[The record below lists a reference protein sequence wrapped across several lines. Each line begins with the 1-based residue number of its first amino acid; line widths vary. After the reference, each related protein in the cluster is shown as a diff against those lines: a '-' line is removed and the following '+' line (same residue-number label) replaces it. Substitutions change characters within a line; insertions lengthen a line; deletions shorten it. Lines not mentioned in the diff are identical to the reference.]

1 MKKKNLKILAGF
13 VLLMVVLLV
22 AVPFFLKGKIADI
35 IKNKVNTNI
44 TATFD
49 FEEANLSLFKD
60 FPNAHV
66 ALDKVSLINAAPFE
80 GDTLFAAGHI
90 GLSMSLSE
98 LFKTEEDPIAIKRLV
113 LENATVGI
121 QVDGDENAN
130 YDISKPSA
138 ETASGTSQE
147 TSNNFQLNL
156 ESYSITNANIS
167 YDDFSSGM
175 HLELNEMN
183 HSGTGNLSLEQSELV
198 TKTDALVSFELDSTR
213 YLNQNPVAL
222 DAKIGVDLENSKYT
236 FLENKALVNQL
247 LLVFDGF
254 VKINDDNQEVDIHF
268 KTPSSDFKNFLAV
281 IPEAYSQNIET
292 VKTTGD
298 FQVEGNFTGVVDET
312 HIPKFDIKMASNNAS
327 FKYPDLPQTVE
338 DITIDASIQN
348 TTGVTEDTF
357 VDLRRLSFRI
367 LQDRF
372 NLSSK
377 ITELLGNT
385 RVQASVDGKINLGNL
400 AKAYPFP
407 ADHNLQGILTADLN
421 TAFDMASLEQKQYQN
436 TKTAGEMS
444 LSGFQYT
451 SEELKNPLEIQ
462 KAAVSFTPDKVSL
475 QSFDGKTGR
484 TDFKASG
491 TLDNLLGFMFNDENI
506 EGRFSLNSD
515 TIALDDFMVE
525 ETAESETETES
536 ETPSSEKIR
545 IPSFLDCTLDA
556 KANTVLYDN
565 LSLKD
570 VSGTLIIKDE
580 TATLQN
586 LRSSLFGGN
595 VGLNGSVS
603 TKEEVSTFDVS
614 LGMDNLG
621 IGESFQALDLFKVL
635 APLASAFEGKLNSDI
650 KIAGNLKDAF
660 TPNLATV
667 SGNLLAE
674 LLNTQVDTQ
683 KAPLLNA
690 LEGKMS
696 FLDSEKLNLEN
707 LKTALSFD
715 NGKVAVKPF
724 TVNYEDIAVN
734 VSGTHDFE
742 KQMAYT
748 ATLDVPAKYLG
759 KEVTDLMAKLDMSE
773 SDEVSIPVTA
783 NIGGSYTSPSV
794 STDLTSGVKKLTGQL
809 VEVLKQRLLKQG
821 KDKATDL
828 LAGVLGSE
836 KDSTNTE
843 KSTTQAV
850 LGTLLGKYDKN
861 DSTQAKEDPVESKA
875 KSLLGG
881 LLGKKKKK
889 KDSTQNP

>member
-1 MKKKNLKILAGF
+1 MKKKTLKILAGV
-13 VLLMVVLLV
+13 VLVVVVLLI

-35 IKNKVNTNI
+35 IKNKVNNNI

-49 FEEANLSLFKD
+49 FEEAHLSLFKD

-66 ALDKVSLINAAPFE
+66 ALDDISLINAAPFE
-80 GDTLFAAGHI
+80 GDTLFAASHI

-113 LENATVGI
+113 LENAKVGI
-121 QVDGDENAN
+121 QVDADENAN
-130 YDISKPSA
+130 YDISTASE
-138 ETASGTSQE
+138 ETASGGSEE

-156 ESYSITNANIS
+156 ESYSISNASIS

-222 DAKIGVDLENSKYT
+222 DATIGVDLENNKYT

-254 VKINDDNQEVDIHF
+254 VKINEDNQEVDIHF

-281 IPEAYSQNIET
+281 IPENYSQNIENVT
-292 VKTTGD
+292 TTGD

-312 HIPKFDIKMASNNAS
+312 HIPKFDISMASNNAS

-348 TTGVTEDTF
+348 KTGITEDTF

-385 RVQASVDGKINLGNL
+385 RVKAAADGKINLGNL

-407 ADHNLQGILTADLN
+407 ADHNLKGMLTADLN
-421 TAFDMASLEQKQYQN
+421 TAFDMASLENKQYQN
-436 TKTAGEMS
+436 TKTSGEMS

-462 KAAVSFTPDKVSL
+462 EAAVSFTPDRVAL

-525 ETAESETETES
+525 ETTESETETES
-536 ETPSSEKIR
+536 EIPSSEKIK

-570 VSGTLIIKDE
+570 VEGTLIIKDE

-650 KIAGNLKDAF
+650 KIAGNLKDDF

-674 LLNTQVDTQ
+674 LLNTKVDTE

-690 LEGKMS
+690 LEGQMS
-696 FLDSEKLNLEN
+696 FLDTEKLNLKG

-734 VSGTHDFE
+734 VSGSHDFE
-742 KQMAYT
+742 KQLAYT

-759 KEVTDLMAKLDMSE
+759 KEVTDLMEKLDVSE

-783 NIGGSYTSPSV
+783 NIGGSYSNPNV
-794 STDLTSGVKKLTGQL
+794 KTDLTSGVKKLTGQL
-809 VEVLKQRLLKQG
+809 VEVQKQKLLNQG
-821 KDKATDL
+821 KDTAQDL
-828 LAGVLGSE
+828 LSGILGSE
-836 KDSTNTE
+836 KDSTGTE

-850 LGTLLGKYDKN
+850 LGSLLGKEEKT
-861 DSTQAKEDPVESKA
+861 DSTQKKEDPVESKA

-889 KDSTQNP
+889 DSTQTP

>member
-462 KAAVSFTPDKVSL
+462 KAAVSFTPDKGSL

-650 KIAGNLKDAF
+650 KIAGNLKDDF

-809 VEVLKQRLLKQG
+809 VEVQKQRLLN
-821 KDKATDL
+821 
-828 LAGVLGSE
+828 AGVLGSE

-850 LGTLLGKYDKN
+850 LGTLLGKDEKK

>member
-1 MKKKNLKILAGF
+1 
-13 VLLMVVLLV
+13 
-22 AVPFFLKGKIADI
+22 
-35 IKNKVNTNI
+35 NKVNNNI

-90 GLSMSLSE
+90 GLYMSLSE

-113 LENATVGI
+113 LENAKVGI
-121 QVDGDENAN
+121 QVDADENAN
-130 YDISKPSA
+130 YDVSKASE
-138 ETASGTSQE
+138 ETTSSGSEE

-254 VKINDDNQEVDIHF
+254 VKVNEDNQEVDVHF
-268 KTPSSDFKNFLAV
+268 ETPSSDFKNFLAV
-281 IPEAYSQNIET
+281 IPETYSQNIED

-298 FQVEGNFTGVVDET
+298 FQVEGNFTGIVDET
-312 HIPKFDIKMASNNAS
+312 HITMFTIKMASNNAS

-348 TTGVTEDTF
+348 ATGITEDTF

-377 ITELLGNT
+377 ISELLGNT
-385 RVQASVDGKINLGNL
+385 KVQASADGKINLGNL

-421 TAFDMASLEQKQYQN
+421 TAFDMASLENKQYQN
-436 TKTAGEMS
+436 TKTSGEMS

-536 ETPSSEKIR
+536 ETPSVEKIK

-556 KANTVLYDN
+556 QANTVLYDN

-635 APLASAFEGKLNSDI
+635 APLASAFEGK
-650 KIAGNLKDAF
+650 
-660 TPNLATV
+660 
-667 SGNLLAE
+667 
-674 LLNTQVDTQ
+674 
-683 KAPLLNA
+683 
-690 LEGKMS
+690 
-696 FLDSEKLNLEN
+696 
-707 LKTALSFD
+707 
-715 NGKVAVKPF
+715 
-724 TVNYEDIAVN
+724 
-734 VSGTHDFE
+734 
-742 KQMAYT
+742 
-748 ATLDVPAKYLG
+748 
-759 KEVTDLMAKLDMSE
+759 
-773 SDEVSIPVTA
+773 
-783 NIGGSYTSPSV
+783 
-794 STDLTSGVKKLTGQL
+794 
-809 VEVLKQRLLKQG
+809 
-821 KDKATDL
+821 
-828 LAGVLGSE
+828 
-836 KDSTNTE
+836 
-843 KSTTQAV
+843 
-850 LGTLLGKYDKN
+850 
-861 DSTQAKEDPVESKA
+861 
-875 KSLLGG
+875 
-881 LLGKKKKK
+881 
-889 KDSTQNP
+889 

>member
-475 QSFDGKTGR
+475 QSFDGRTGR
-484 TDFKASG
+484 TEFKASG

-650 KIAGNLKDAF
+650 KIAGNLKDDF

-809 VEVLKQRLLKQG
+809 VEVQKQRLLN
-821 KDKATDL
+821 
-828 LAGVLGSE
+828 AGVLGSE

-850 LGTLLGKYDKN
+850 LGTLLGKDEKK